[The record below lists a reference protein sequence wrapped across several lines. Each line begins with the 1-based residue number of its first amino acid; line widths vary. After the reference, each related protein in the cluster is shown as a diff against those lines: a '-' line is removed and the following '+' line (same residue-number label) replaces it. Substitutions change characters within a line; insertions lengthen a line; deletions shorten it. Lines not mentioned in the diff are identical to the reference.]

1 MKALDISNT
10 QYNLLYTVY
19 AWTNC
24 LMVLFAGALIDNT
37 TNRMCAIIFCGLACL
52 GQTVLAIG
60 MQVEIFWVML
70 LGRSMFYLQCS
81 RFIHIYSQPCLVLDW
96 AALLWLRI
104 QFLSNFARVAFL
116 VMFLVP
122 TFALLTWLLLLLLLL
137 QSGYLY
143 IRFHC

>member
-70 LGRSMFYLQCS
+70 LGRSMFYAMLTLHS
-81 RFIHIYSQPCLVLDW
+81 HLFTAVFGTGLGSIT
-96 AALLWLRI
+96 
-104 QFLSNFARVAFL
+104 VAQN
-116 VMFLVP
+116 
-122 TFALLTWLLLLLLLL
+122 TI
-137 QSGYLY
+137 SK
-143 IRFHC
+143 